1 MKILF
6 CDLCNESVPQGDLD
20 DGLAFM
26 RKGRVICAKCDAIMS
41 HPEETAQSAGPFG
54 APKSESG
61 SPGEAGKTE
70 SPKPV
75 PETSGPRPSV
85 VAAASGASPVHLRPQ
100 KSGGTAGIVVGLF
113 AILLTAL
120 AAGFFYDQQQEMR
133 KELEA
138 RLDKVRDDTRAD
150 GHRAELDQRELG
162 QKLDGL
168 AVRIEGQLSGLRSS
182 VESGL
187 SGAQGKASDT
197 LAKVESFAAD
207 LTDMR
212 ETVGLIKRHDQELM
226 SLQQKFS
233 QLSAE
238 IGALSSSIA
247 QLEQGQRA
255 AARIETPQPNS
266 EPQAAW
272 IGLLKQLESPNSGD
286 RWTAVQA
293 LGETRDPAVAEYL
306 LPLLKDADIFVRMAT
321 ARVLGD
327 LSSKSSIGGLID
339 ALEDPEAPVREAAYV
354 ALMAVSKRNLPFDP
368 MADPADRAKRVK
380 AWRDW
385 WEKEGA

>member
-1 MKILF
+1 MKIHF

-20 DGLAFM
+20 NGLAFM

-41 HPEETAQSAGPFG
+41 HPEGTAPFAGPFG
-54 APKSESG
+54 VPKSESG
-61 SPGEAGKTE
+61 GPGKAGKAE
-70 SPKPV
+70 STKPA
-75 PETSGPRPSV
+75 PEMPGARPSV
-85 VAAASGASPVHLRPQ
+85 VTASAGIPPMHLRPQ
-100 KSGGTAGIVVGLF
+100 KSGAAVGVVVGLF

-120 AAGFFYDQQQEMR
+120 AAGFFYDQHQEMR
-133 KELEA
+133 KDLEA
-138 RLDKVRDDTRAD
+138 RLEKVRDDVRAD
-150 GHRAELDQRELG
+150 GRQADQRRSDLDG
-162 QKLDGL
+162 KLDDL
-168 AVRIEGQLSGLRSS
+168 AVRIEGQLAGLRSS

-197 LAKVESFAAD
+197 LAKVEAFAAD

-212 ETVGLIKRHDQELM
+212 ESIGWIKRHDQELM

-238 IGALSSSIA
+238 IGALGSA
-247 QLEQGQRA
+247 LAELEEGQRT
-255 AARIETPQPNS
+255 ARIEKPQPSS

-272 IGLLKQLESPNSGD
+272 MGLLKQLESPNSGD

-293 LGETRDPAVAEYL
+293 LGETRDPAVADYL

-354 ALMAVSKRNLPFDP
+354 ALVAVSKRNLPFDP
-368 MADPADRAKRVK
+368 MADAADRAKRVK